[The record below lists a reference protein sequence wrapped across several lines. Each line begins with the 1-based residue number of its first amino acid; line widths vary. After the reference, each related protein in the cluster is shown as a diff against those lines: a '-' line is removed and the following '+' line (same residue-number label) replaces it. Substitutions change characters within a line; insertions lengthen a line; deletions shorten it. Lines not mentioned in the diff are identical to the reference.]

1 MNILSLLRH
10 YNNYY
15 QFYFFRLTSN
25 FIFYRPFL
33 IHFKKFINL
42 HDTIVDFL
50 EPQQYTCELVPNHD
64 LQWAIGYRMS
74 CCGRVTSTG
83 ATVAERSNM
92 AQRKKVAEQ
101 IETEAVAK
109 KLSYLGF

>member
-1 MNILSLLRH
+1 
-10 YNNYY
+10 
-15 QFYFFRLTSN
+15 
-25 FIFYRPFL
+25 
-33 IHFKKFINL
+33 
-42 HDTIVDFL
+42 
-50 EPQQYTCELVPNHD
+50 
-64 LQWAIGYRMS
+64 MS

-109 KLSYLGF
+109 KLSYLGFQMKWKKKVDEVVAL